1 MADQLVFPEKIVLE
15 VVSPEVVSR
24 LEARDDALRA
34 EISQLE
40 NKLEGLHRTI
50 YELLETIGS
59 LRNKR

>member
-1 MADQLVFPEKIVLE
+1 MADQPIFPERIVLE

-59 LRNKR
+59 LRSKR